1 MHMLTKFESKSN
13 RVKGLAFHPRRP
25 WILASL
31 HNGTVQLW
39 DYRMGT
45 LLDKFDE
52 HDGPVRGVAFH
63 PKLPLFAT
71 GGDDYKIRVWSY
83 KERRCLFTL
92 NGHLDYV
99 RTVAFHSEEPWILS
113 ASDDQTIRFWNWQSR
128 QCVAVVTGH
137 SHYVMSAAFHPTQD
151 LVVSASMDQTV
162 RVWDITG
169 LRAAAA
175 AASGGQYHPK
185 GIANTTTAPSS
196 SSSSSRGP
204 GSSSSPRVVVKFILE
219 GHDRGVDWA
228 AFHPTQPLIVSG
240 GDDRQV
246 RIWRISGTR
255 AWEAETLRGHFN
267 NVSSVLFHPR
277 LPDVLLS
284 ASEDRT
290 LRVWDL
296 GRKQTIKSFRREHE
310 RFWMLAAHPSLPLF
324 AAGHDGG
331 LLIFKLDRERP
342 AMTPLF
348 PSLGSTGLVSSSSSG
363 ATAMLYVRDREV
375 RYTDVASGEDVGVLR
390 LRALPGGV
398 GEYQQARSLAYQPQE
413 KAVLVIHPGTSP
425 TTGDE
430 GSDSPSSAEGL
441 YSLYVL
447 GKSGALKGGH
457 GSSSSSSSSATSS
470 PTQDVEP
477 LTGPGSA
484 GIFVGRQRFVV
495 LDRRAQTLTVRD
507 FANQITR
514 TVTNPGGTEHP
525 SITHLWS
532 LPYGLANG
540 SGFPAPTSSTGGSE
554 ATVGGAPYILL
565 GTPTHLL
572 LYGLGSRRI
581 EGSVPVPG
589 VRYVVWDTTGDGSGV
604 VPGGQGGGRL
614 VAVAKHTISL
624 VYLTPRATLELGA
637 QVHETIRI
645 KSASFVSGL
654 SPLQPPPEEE
664 EEEEEGEEGEKTKRG
679 PSPCAKQAERQGVMV
694 VYTTLNH
701 LKFTLANGD
710 AGVLRTLEDPIY
722 LTHVRSSIVQ
732 YLTRSG
738 HVGGSVPGKLKLEA
752 VELLFKRALLARD
765 YGTVMRVMSSPGAA
779 SLVGQSVIG
788 YVQKRGH
795 PELAMQFVRDPS
807 TRLALALQC
816 GDLQEGMEAAKKLAQ
831 SSGTSGGGSAR
842 MATTGGSLGAQQGW
856 RKLGERAME
865 LGQSRVGEV
874 AWQKSRSLGNLSL
887 LYALVGERDRMGR
900 MAGIYG
906 TGSAGMETSMWLGDV
921 EGRVEMLLEIGQAP
935 LAYLTAKTHGLEERA
950 REILAG
956 EGKSEEDGEIVLGK
970 KGGALL
976 HPPIP
981 VSGSLLQD
989 WPLKR
994 PASSVSVEL
1003 ERLSSTYDADIV
1015 TRAGD
1020 EEEEGMGL
1028 GGAVSRGA
1036 PVASA
1041 LMDGSGRGEGME
1053 VEEDEEEEEED
1064 GEGWGEDE
1072 MVVEEGFLPAED
1084 QNEKLGE
1091 EEEGVNPVDRWTRE
1105 SPMAVDHVAA
1115 GSVETAMQLL
1125 HRQAGIIAFAPLK
1138 PHFLA
1143 IRQAA
1148 IASLGDLSVGGIL
1161 GGMEVPLLREPPP
1174 LTLAGEAYGLDRLV
1188 EGGPGSALHT
1198 AYSLTTRGKFPEA
1211 MEAFRS
1217 LLHRLAFTRAPEE
1230 ATTED
1235 LEMYGERRQQVLN
1248 QAVSYIL
1255 GLGMERAR
1263 RSLSTS
1269 TETQEQGRALELAA
1283 YFTHM
1288 SNLTPGHLQLA
1299 LNSAMKVHYK
1309 AGNYLMAASFAR
1321 RLLDLEGV
1329 TGAVASQAKQI
1340 KIKSDQEGMDT
1351 TIINYDANIPFTVC
1365 AATYKPI
1372 TLPIQVGSG
1381 DVEVCGYCGAAYL
1394 VEEAESPSKGEVCVV
1409 CEVGGVGQVS
1419 TGLMMH
1425 V

>member
-1 MHMLTKFESKSN
+1 
-13 RVKGLAFHPRRP
+13 
-25 WILASL
+25 
-31 HNGTVQLW
+31 
-39 DYRMGT
+39 
-45 LLDKFDE
+45 
-52 HDGPVRGVAFH
+52 
-63 PKLPLFAT
+63 
-71 GGDDYKIRVWSY
+71 
-83 KERRCLFTL
+83 
-92 NGHLDYV
+92 
-99 RTVAFHSEEPWILS
+99 
-113 ASDDQTIRFWNWQSR
+113 
-128 QCVAVVTGH
+128 
-137 SHYVMSAAFHPTQD
+137 
-151 LVVSASMDQTV
+151 
-162 RVWDITG
+162 
-169 LRAAAA
+169 
-175 AASGGQYHPK
+175 
-185 GIANTTTAPSS
+185 
-196 SSSSSRGP
+196 
-204 GSSSSPRVVVKFILE
+204 
-219 GHDRGVDWA
+219 
-228 AFHPTQPLIVSG
+228 
-240 GDDRQV
+240 
-246 RIWRISGTR
+246 
-255 AWEAETLRGHFN
+255 
-267 NVSSVLFHPR
+267 HPR
-277 LPDVLLS
+277 LPDVILS

-342 AMTPLF
+342 AMTPPLSQ
-348 PSLGSTGLVSSSSSG
+348 PRIDRSSS
-363 ATAMLYVRDREV
+363 AMLYVRDREV
-375 RYTDVASGEDVGVLR
+375 RYSDVASGEDVGVLR

-398 GEYQQARSLAYQPQE
+398 GEYQQARTLAYQPQE
-413 KAVLVIHPGTSP
+413 KAVLVIHPGTSA

-430 GSDSPSSAEGL
+430 GSDSPSTAEGL

-447 GKSGALKGGH
+447 GKSGALKGSH
-457 GSSSSSSSSATSS
+457 GSSSPAPSATATTSAS
-470 PTQDVEP
+470 DVEP

-484 GIFVGRQRFVV
+484 GVFVGRQRFVI

-507 FANQITR
+507 FANAITR
-514 TVTNPGGTEHP
+514 TVTNPGGAEYP
-525 SITHLWS
+525 
-532 LPYGLANG
+532 
-540 SGFPAPTSSTGGSE
+540 
-554 ATVGGAPYILL
+554 GAPYILL
-565 GTPTHLL
+565 GTSTHLL
-572 LYGLGSRRI
+572 LYGLGSRRV
-581 EGSVPVPG
+581 EGSVAVPG
-589 VRYVVWDTTGDGSGV
+589 IRYVVWDTT
-604 VPGGQGGGRL
+604 GGGRL

-624 VYLTPRATLELGA
+624 VYLTPRATLELGS

-645 KSASFVSGL
+645 KSASFVS
-654 SPLQPPPEEE
+654 
-664 EEEEEGEEGEKTKRG
+664 
-679 PSPCAKQAERQGVMV
+679 VMV

-701 LKFTLANGD
+701 LKFTLTNGD

-722 LTHVRSSIVQ
+722 LTYVRSSTVQ

-738 HVGGSVPGKLKLEA
+738 HLGGSVPGKMRLEA

-816 GDLQEGMEAAKKLAQ
+816 GDLREGMEAAKKLAQ
-831 SSGTSGGGSAR
+831 ASAGTGGGSAR

-865 LGQSRVGEV
+865 LGQSQVGEV

-887 LYALVGERDRMGR
+887 LYALAGERDRMGR
-900 MAGIYG
+900 MGGIYG

-956 EGKSEEDGEIVLGK
+956 EGKSEEDGSVELGS
-970 KGGALL
+970 KGGSLL

-981 VSGSLLQD
+981 VSGSALQD

-1003 ERLSSTYDADIV
+1003 ERLAASYDNGALAEDEEAEEGV
-1015 TRAGD
+1015 SKAAPTAASRATGFVGLD
-1020 EEEEGMGL
+1020 GEEEE
-1028 GGAVSRGA
+1028 
-1036 PVASA
+1036 
-1041 LMDGSGRGEGME
+1041 E
-1053 VEEDEEEEEED
+1053 EEEEEED

-1072 MVVEEGFLPAED
+1072 MVVEDGFLPADD
-1084 QNEKLGE
+1084 QGEGLGE
-1091 EEEGVNPVDRWTRE
+1091 EEEGVDPVDRWTRE

-1125 HRQAGIIAFAPLK
+1125 HRQAGVVAFAPLK

-1143 IRQAA
+1143 IRQSA

-1161 GGMEVPLLREPPP
+1161 GEMEVPLLREPPP
-1174 LTLAGEAYGLDRLV
+1174 LTLAGEAYGLHRLA

-1211 MEAFRS
+1211 IEAFRS

-1230 ATTED
+1230 ATAED
-1235 LEMYGERRQQVLN
+1235 LEVYGVRRQEVLA

-1255 GLGMERAR
+1255 GLGMERSR
-1263 RSLSTS
+1263 RTVSTGS
-1269 TETQEQGRALELAA
+1269 GTQDQGRALELAA

-1288 SNLTPGHLQLA
+1288 TNLTPGHLQLA

-1321 RLLDLEGV
+1321 RLLDLDGV

-1340 KIKSDQEGMDT
+1340 KVKSDQEGVDAT
-1351 TIINYDANIPFTVC
+1351 AINYDANIPFTVC
-1365 AATYKPI
+1365 AASYKPI
-1372 TLPIQVGSG
+1372 PLPVQTGNG

-1394 VEEAESPSKGEVCVV
+1394 VGEAEAPSKGGVCVV
-1409 CEVGGVGQVS
+1409 CEIGGVGQAS